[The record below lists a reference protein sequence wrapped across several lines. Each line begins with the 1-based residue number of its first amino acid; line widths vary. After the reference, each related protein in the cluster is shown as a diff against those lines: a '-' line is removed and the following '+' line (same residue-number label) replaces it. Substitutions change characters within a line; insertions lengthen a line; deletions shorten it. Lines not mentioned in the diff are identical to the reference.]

1 MAQQTCLNNVL
12 QPWAFSRSDWIIC
25 FLVFT
30 ETRDRC
36 RPDVSIRDTALPSQ
50 LCVRYTPLW
59 ELSSLEEIP
68 QWKAKCRRIH
78 THSPDSGSAFSTVP
92 HCLCLELGFQRG
104 DERVCWEQGNGRG
117 ATRRVKFPG
126 NLPINLYRFKA
137 TSESGRKLLWLQI
150 ISHPLCWK
158 LFDVDLSTGSWLQ
171 ANTLTFYGSQNHHG
185 FYWSLFFLK
194 AGAKGSRGSVLLV
207 QPGSSLWTTS
217 VCSQ

>member
-1 MAQQTCLNNVL
+1 MC
-12 QPWAFSRSDWIIC
+12 FSHEPSLEVIG
-25 FLVFT
+25 LYVF
-30 ETRDRC
+30 
-36 RPDVSIRDTALPSQ
+36 
-50 LCVRYTPLW
+50 
-59 ELSSLEEIP
+59 LSSLKPGTDAGQMSVSGTQHSLHNSVSGTHLCESS
-68 QWKAKCRRIH
+68 AALRRSKCRRIH
-78 THSPDSGSAFSTVP
+78 THSPDSGSAFSTAP
-92 HCLCLELGFQRG
+92 HCLCLELRCQRG

-171 ANTLTFYGSQNHHG
+171 ANKLTFYGSQNHHG

-194 AGAKGSRGSVLLV
+194 VGAKGSRGSVLLM
-207 QPGSSLWTTS
+207 QPGSSLWTTF
-217 VCSQ
+217 VCFQ